1 MGGDDSDVVSQRVLV
16 LGRLGFTVIEL
27 LIVLAIMSVVMAA
40 SVPWMITYSRSA
52 TLKAGAEEM
61 AAGLNRARQLAISQ
75 NQNVCVEVTAAKYR
89 FHVGSCGAA
98 VWTGMGT
105 GTNGFFTLSNR
116 VTVASNANPVFDYL
130 GAANPGATLS
140 VTNPEGGATL
150 SVVVSPAGR
159 VRVCPAAGC
168 V

>member
-1 MGGDDSDVVSQRVLV
+1 VVSQSVFVLD
-16 LGRLGFTVIEL
+16 RRGFTAIEL
-27 LIVLAIMSVVMAA
+27 LIVIAIIGVVMAT
-40 SVPWMITYSRSA
+40 SVPWMLTYSQSA

-89 FHVGSCGAA
+89 FRVGSCGAG
-98 VWTGMGT
+98 VWTGTGT
-105 GTNGFFTLSNR
+105 GADGFFALANR

-130 GAANPGATLS
+130 GAANPGATLT

-150 SVVVSPAGR
+150 GVVVSPAGR
-159 VRVCPAAGC
+159 VRVCPATGC
-168 V
+168 I